1 MTYAKCL
8 ILHNLYIVA
17 RMANQALTYEV
28 RGRVAW
34 INWDDGRA
42 NTLTN
47 QTFETLFEFLDRA
60 EHDEAVGSVV
70 LAGRE
75 GFFSAGMDLKWMP
88 TCTRDELGEIG
99 PNIAKLAHRMFIF
112 PKPIIAAVTGHCI
125 AGGAILLLAC
135 DRSVAATGDYNIG
148 LNEVA
153 LGLPFGGFAIELCKA
168 HLAPAAY
175 GPGPLHGGLFQPQ
188 RALEVGYVD
197 ELVAPDQVLTRAG
210 AVAAEVAEL
219 ANFAYFSTK
228 QALRGEGAE
237 VIREQAESGLL
248 VPLFQVL
255 DDMREQAEQAV

>member
-1 MTYAKCL
+1 
-8 ILHNLYIVA
+8 
-17 RMANQALTYEV
+17 MANQPLTYEV
-28 RGRVAW
+28 RNRVAW

-47 QTFETLFEFLDRA
+47 ETFATLFEFFDAA

-88 TCTRDELGEIG
+88 TCTREELGEIG
-99 PNIAKLAHRMFIF
+99 PNMAKISHRMFIF
-112 PKPIIAAVTGHCI
+112 PKPIIAAVTGHCV

-135 DRSVAATGDYNIG
+135 DRSVAATGEYNIG

-153 LGLPFGGFAIELCKA
+153 LGVPFGGFALELAKA

-175 GPGPLHGGLFQPQ
+175 GPGPLQGGFFQPQ
-188 RALEVGYVD
+188 RALEVGFVD
-197 ELVAPDQVLTRAG
+197 ELAAPDQVLARAG
-210 AVAAEVAEL
+210 EIAATAAEL
-219 ANFAYFSTK
+219 SHFSYFATK

-237 VIREQAESGLL
+237 VIREQAESGVL

-255 DDMREQAEQAV
+255 ADIREQAEQAV